1 MLDINDAQ
9 SCVLL
14 SVPSI
19 CNSIRAMYY
28 SWKCLTSYGSIS
40 FLVCALLRRPNL
52 IALALPSTLE
62 ILPMSVDHLL
72 SNTREYC
79 PPSWMDLTWECPPS
93 WMDLTWECRPTWV
106 NLTWECRPSWVNLT
120 WECRPSWVSLTW
132 ECRPSWLCP
141 VSLCSP
147 RSQDLQHPV

>member
-1 MLDINDAQ
+1 MMHNRAYFYPCHL
-9 SCVLL
+9 SVLL
-14 SVPSI
+14 SVPCTIPGSV
-19 CNSIRAMYY
+19 
-28 SWKCLTSYGSIS
+28 WHLTAALA
-40 FLVCALLRRPNL
+40 FLVCALLSRPNL
-52 IALALPSTLE
+52 IVLALPSTLK

-72 SNTREYC
+72 SNTWEYC
-79 PPSWMDLTWECPPS
+79 PPSWMYLTWECPPS

-120 WECRPSWVSLTW
+120 WECRPFWVNLTW